1 MRFENLAKHYI
12 PALQSYGITI
22 PQDGEGRFMLFE
34 EDGTIVPEVRKQI
47 IPLGEEGLIPQKLM
61 QDAVLQ
67 YLDYQQQEDDILAT
81 YALAELHERQL
92 DAHLALW
99 QTMVDAAKAGR
110 AFTDVELACY
120 EKDISRARKDLK
132 AARSNARADIAERA
146 QALHDRETIRR
157 YGLLFDREMIQ
168 DIDTLVGNALSA
180 RPTLLVGDKGI
191 AKTQLAKFVMRLYGT
206 EPLIVS
212 VKGDM
217 MSDELVGKMVHDAPR
232 NTFVFE
238 EGALPRAMRA
248 GVPLLLDEI
257 NFGDQA
263 IIARLQDILLK
274 GPGES
279 VFLQEEGID
288 LVVQPGFTVFATA
301 NEASA
306 RYRHREVLDPA
317 IRDRFEVIER
327 TYPDL
332 DRDPLRRPSPS
343 LMRLALCE
351 AVDADGV
358 FSRHLDRDLLNAL
371 VHLATLTEHLYAV
384 PAKDAAISLEKDQAG
399 SIVREDTAPLLTD
412 CITPRALNRAVQDSA
427 GGNLPGRH
435 LDLYLIDKLL
445 RTLDQAGS
453 NHNASLARQAALLV
467 GIDLSPVG

>member
-1 MRFENLAKHYI
+1 
-12 PALQSYGITI
+12 
-22 PQDGEGRFMLFE
+22 
-34 EDGTIVPEVRKQI
+34 
-47 IPLGEEGLIPQKLM
+47 
-61 QDAVLQ
+61 
-67 YLDYQQQEDDILAT
+67 
-81 YALAELHERQL
+81 
-92 DAHLALW
+92 
-99 QTMVDAAKAGR
+99 
-110 AFTDVELACY
+110 
-120 EKDISRARKDLK
+120 
-132 AARSNARADIAERA
+132 
-146 QALHDRETIRR
+146 
-157 YGLLFDREMIQ
+157 
-168 DIDTLVGNALSA
+168 
-180 RPTLLVGDKGI
+180 
-191 AKTQLAKFVMRLYGT
+191 
-206 EPLIVS
+206 
-212 VKGDM
+212 
-217 MSDELVGKMVHDAPR
+217 
-232 NTFVFE
+232 
-238 EGALPRAMRA
+238 MRA

-263 IIARLQDILLK
+263 VIARLQDILLK